1 MFGLGVPE
9 LLLILVIA
17 LVVFGPGKLP
27 SIGAALGKSKREFK
41 DAVNAVENIEPQE
54 TKKGTQE
61 PAETDKNPPAAA
73 LCPAH
78 SLPRPGF
85 DLGYLRPGDPAVRW
99 LDPGGWPGP

>member
-27 SIGAALGKSKREFK
+27 SIGAALGKSMREFK
-41 DAVNAVENIEPQE
+41 DAVNAVETIESAE

-61 PAETDKNPPAAA
+61 PEKTEKNGQTGSAAPKA
-73 LCPAH
+73 
-78 SLPRPGF
+78 
-85 DLGYLRPGDPAVRW
+85 
-99 LDPGGWPGP
+99 